1 MNDKER
7 RREERTS
14 TVIFNY
20 LNKMSKLMGL
30 NVLTILFSLPVFTAG
45 AAVCAMHKVVQLIL
59 EDEEYWIFLDF
70 WKAFK
75 ENFKNA
81 TVIWLVYLPIFALL
95 TYNILMLHSGQWLE
109 APWLQIPL
117 LIIGVC
123 VLAACN
129 WALILQTRY
138 DNKAMG
144 TLRNG
149 VLFCVAY
156 PFASIIHVMAIAIP
170 LVLLYISLYTV
181 PVVGLFCVSG
191 VGMLQ
196 ATMYTKV
203 FDKLDEERE
212 KAAQEDDTDASD
224 DADGDVLA
232 VESEM

>member
-7 RREERTS
+7 RKEERAS
-14 TVIFNY
+14 MVLFHY
-20 LNKMSKLMGL
+20 LTKMSKLMGL
-30 NVLTILFSLPVFTAG
+30 NVLVLLFSLPVFTAG
-45 AAVCAMHKVVQLIL
+45 AAICAMHKVVQLIL

-81 TVIWLVYLPIFALL
+81 TVIWLIYLPIFGLL
-95 TYNILMLHSGQWLE
+95 IYNVLMLHSGRWLE

-117 LIIGVC
+117 LIIG
-123 VLAACN
+123 ACLLSALN
-129 WALILQTRY
+129 WALILQTRF

-156 PFASIIHVMAIAIP
+156 PFASIVNVMAVAIP
-170 LVLLYISLYTV
+170 LLLLYISLYTV
-181 PVVGLFCVSG
+181 PVVGLFCFSG

-212 KAAQEDDTDASD
+212 KAAEEDRIAQEQQQAEAEAT
-224 DADGDVLA
+224 
-232 VESEM
+232 ESEE